1 MPFVKI
7 NGVTYDVDAIS
18 EEVKGYLRALSF
30 IDAELDRIGMQ
41 LSVLRISR
49 EEIGRRLDLALT
61 RQELNR
67 PDPAAPVVPET
78 SGGTAA

>member
-1 MPFVKI
+1 MSDDA
-7 NGVTYDVDAIS
+7 DVPAPPSIDDWLGAA
-18 EEVKGYLRALSF
+18 GF

-49 EEIGRRLDLALT
+49 EEVGRRLDLALT

-67 PDPAAPVVPET
+67 PDAPVPAVAEAPR
-78 SGGTAA
+78 GGSA

>member
-18 EEVKGYLRALSF
+18 EEVKGHLRALSF
-30 IDAELDRIGMQ
+30 IDSELDRIGMQ

-49 EEIGRRLDLALT
+49 EEVGRRLDLALT

-67 PDPAAPVVPET
+67 PDAPVPET
-78 SGGTAA
+78 TQAREGGAA

>member
-18 EEVKGYLRALSF
+18 EEVKGHLRALSF
-30 IDAELDRIGMQ
+30 IDSELDRIGMQ

-49 EEIGRRLDLALT
+49 EEVGRRLDLALT

-67 PDPAAPVVPET
+67 PDAPVPAVAGTPE
-78 SGGTAA
+78 GDAA

>member
-18 EEVKGYLRALSF
+18 EEVKGHLRALSF
-30 IDAELDRIGMQ
+30 IDSELERIGMQ

-49 EEIGRRLDLALT
+49 EEVGRRLDLALT

-67 PDPAAPVVPET
+67 PDAPVPATGPTPEDK
-78 SGGTAA
+78 AA

>member
-1 MPFVKI
+1 MPLVKI

-18 EEVKGYLRALSF
+18 EEVKGHLRALSF

-49 EEIGRRLDLALT
+49 EEVGRRLDLALT

-67 PDPAAPVVPET
+67 PDAPVPAVAEAP
-78 SGGTAA
+78 GGGSA

>member
-18 EEVKGYLRALSF
+18 EEVKGHLRALSF
-30 IDAELDRIGMQ
+30 IDSELDRIGMQ

-49 EEIGRRLDLALT
+49 EEVGRRLDLALT

-67 PDPAAPVVPET
+67 ADAPVPDVSGAPE
-78 SGGTAA
+78 GGAA

>member
-1 MPFVKI
+1 MPLVKI

-18 EEVKGYLRALSF
+18 EEVKGHLRALSF

-49 EEIGRRLDLALT
+49 EEVGRRLDLALT

-67 PDPAAPVVPET
+67 PDAPVPAVAEAPR
-78 SGGTAA
+78 GGSA

>member
-1 MPFVKI
+1 MPYVKI

-18 EEVKGYLRALSF
+18 DEVKGHLRALSF
-30 IDAELDRIGMQ
+30 IDSELERIGMQ

-49 EEIGRRLDLALT
+49 EEVGRRLDLALT

-67 PDPAAPVVPET
+67 PDARVPADGPTAED
-78 SGGTAA
+78 GTA

>member
-18 EEVKGYLRALSF
+18 DEVKGHLRALSF

-67 PDPAAPVVPET
+67 PDAAVPAA
-78 SGGTAA
+78 GGASEGPAE